1 MWTSKS
7 FVCKTLKL
15 LKDLSLK
22 PSLGYAVIF
31 FHHSSLSQLGYHK
44 YLVDHQTNNAYRWKK
59 EVPTLCKWAPK
70 KTVFEIFLPFDTK
83 IWFAYSW
90 TGGKKIV
97 IVFTMKSEM
106 RTEEYHGILLHVII
120 KRRVLIKMTKHRN
133 IWHFINH
140 TIFTISSSWSESC
153 FENKEHL
160 KWSHN
165 LICILQQSYF
175 SQNSTR
181 C

>member
-70 KTVFEIFLPFDTK
+70 KTVFEIFLPSDTK
-83 IWFAYSW
+83 IWFAYCW
-90 TGGKKIV
+90 TGDNKACYHFYNEIWNENWR
-97 IVFTMKSEM
+97 ISYITIACHHQEKSFDQNDK
-106 RTEEYHGILLHVII
+106 TSQLLAFYQSH
-120 KRRVLIKMTKHRN
+120 
-133 IWHFINH
+133 
-140 TIFTISSSWSESC
+140 
-153 FENKEHL
+153 HL
-160 KWSHN
+160 
-165 LICILQQSYF
+165 L
-175 SQNSTR
+175 
-181 C
+181 